1 MLENYVKETV
11 YLGHRFTY
19 PPENLIGTFIEAGK
33 GWDNYL
39 PAVLKALVPEESPT
53 ICEVGSNIG
62 ASLLRMTAAKPHA
75 RFLAFEPSDRFRPFL
90 ERNLRYAGAE
100 RVEVYPLLVG
110 RTSAP
115 QWLYVNT
122 SSGSVTQ
129 QDYGEHAFVGAQFV
143 YATTLD
149 RLFEDEQV
157 HFVKVDTDGYEF
169 EVLRGGVATLK
180 KWRPVLHFELT
191 PKILDEPGDDM
202 AWLGA
207 LGYRTFVCLA
217 PEGDYIGTTNNVH
230 TAIEWA
236 WEDYCDVITAV
247 EGSEREE
254 GLLQLGARLPRPPT

>member
-1 MLENYVKETV
+1 MLEKYVKETV
-11 YLGHRFTY
+11 YLGYRFTY

-33 GWDNYL
+33 GWDNHL
-39 PAVLKALVPEESPT
+39 PTVLETLVPEESPT

-90 ERNLRYAGAE
+90 ERNLRYAGVE
-100 RVEVYPLLVG
+100 NVEVYPLLVG
-110 RTSAP
+110 RTPSP

-129 QDYGEHAFVGAQFV
+129 QDYDVHSFVGAQLA

-149 RLFEDEQV
+149 RLFEHERV

-169 EVLRGGVATLK
+169 EVLKGGEATLK

-191 PKILDEPGDDM
+191 PQGLEEPGEDM
-202 AWLGA
+202 AWLEA

-217 PEGDYIGTTNNVH
+217 PEGDYIGTTNSAH
-230 TAIEWA
+230 TAIRWA
-236 WEDYCDVITAV
+236 WREYCDVITAV
-247 EGSEREE
+247 EGTDSAEM
-254 GLLQLGARLPRPPT
+254 LPQLSAKLR